1 YIALSYTWGDPG
13 ATVPIFLDDK
23 QYPVTLNLHSFLQH
37 AQSILSAILPYFPAG
52 EDVTTYSD
60 RLFLNFWIDAICIDQ
75 NNTQERSAQ
84 VARMREIYS
93 KAISPLIWL
102 GVANLPTSDANGVI
116 DLIRD
121 IRVIVEPHLQGN
133 IEWSDV
139 VEKIT
144 PESFLTSRIESVR
157 EFRKLVGRDWFS
169 RIWIIQEA
177 GTANAS
183 SV

>member
-1 YIALSYTWGDPG
+1 
-13 ATVPIFLDDK
+13 
-23 QYPVTLNLHSFLQH
+23 
-37 AQSILSAILPYFPAG
+37 
-52 EDVTTYSD
+52 
-60 RLFLNFWIDAICIDQ
+60 WIDAICIDQ

-121 IRVIVEPHLQGN
+121 IR
-133 IEWSDV
+133 
-139 VEKIT
+139 KIT
-144 PESFLTSRIESVR
+144 SESFLTSRIESVR

-169 RIWIIQEA
+169 RIWIIQE
-177 GTANAS
+177 
-183 SV
+183 